1 MGGRGASSG
10 AKGGAGGNL
19 KQAESIKQ
27 EMLQQGL
34 NSKISGIRQKAEQG
48 IGNYAFKNAN
58 AVSAET
64 FDKVTSGMVFH
75 ERNGNTLVEGY
86 LENGRHVFYAN
97 KSDSQEIQKLRSQQT
112 VRKEKIAEAASYRPD
127 RGNTTT
133 KTTSTYESWRKGIHR
148 KFDSFYGDEKV
159 AELKKELNGKK

>member
-1 MGGRGASSG
+1 MGGRGSSSG
-10 AKGGAGGNL
+10 AKGGAGGNF

-133 KTTSTYESWRKGIHR
+133 KTTSTYERWRKGIHR

-159 AELKKELNGKK
+159 AELKKKLGGK

>member
-1 MGGRGASSG
+1 MGGRGSSSG
-10 AKGGAGGNL
+10 AKGGAGGNF

-112 VRKEKIAEAASYRPD
+112 ARKEKIAEVAAHRAD
-127 RGNTTT
+127 NDLTGKMTG
-133 KTTSTYESWRKGIHR
+133 TYKRWLKRNHS
-148 KFDSFYGDEKV
+148 KFDAYYDDSS
-159 AELKKELNGKK
+159 GK

>member
-1 MGGRGASSG
+1 
-10 AKGGAGGNL
+10 
-19 KQAESIKQ
+19 
-27 EMLQQGL
+27 MLQQGL

-133 KTTSTYESWRKGIHR
+133 KTTSTYERWRKGIHR

-159 AELKKELNGKK
+159 AELKKKLGGK

>member
-1 MGGRGASSG
+1 MGGRGSSSG

-27 EMLQQGL
+27 EMLRQGL

-48 IGNYAFKNAN
+48 IGNYAFKNAS
-58 AVSAET
+58 AVSAEV
-64 FDKVTSGMVFH
+64 FDKTTAIPIFH

-86 LENGRHVFYAN
+86 LDNGRHVFYAN
-97 KSDSQEIQKLRSQQT
+97 KSDSPEIQKLRSQQT

-127 RGNTTT
+127 HGNTTT

-148 KFDSFYGDEKV
+148 KLDSFYGDEKV
-159 AELKKELNGKK
+159 AELKKKLGGK

>member
-1 MGGRGASSG
+1 MGGRGSSSG
-10 AKGGAGGNL
+10 AKGGAGGNF

-48 IGNYAFKNAN
+48 IGNYEFKNAN

-148 KFDSFYGDEKV
+148 KFDSFYGDEKA
-159 AELKKELNGKK
+159 AELKKKLGGK